1 MSSASGHNVFEQ
13 NGLEQMGKL
22 YVLQMLNNSRD
33 QDQTKVLEQFKADS
47 NYLENY
53 ISIYRLYL
61 MYTLL

>member
-1 MSSASGHNVFEQ
+1 
-13 NGLEQMGKL
+13 
-22 YVLQMLNNSRD
+22 MLNNARD

-61 MYTLL
+61 M